1 MKENSPFQRL
11 RDAMQK
17 DETRL
22 VVVSTVGISAMS
34 GLMLFQL
41 LA

>member
-1 MKENSPFQRL
+1 MKELSPFQRL
-11 RDAMQK
+11 RAAMQK
-17 DETRL
+17 DETKL
-22 VVVSTVGISAMS
+22 VVVSSIGISAMS